1 MVYRIEIRKVQQTGG
16 SSFIVSLPKE
26 WIVKHG
32 VQKNDSLGIISQP
45 DGNLLVTPDPNSQ
58 ETLKIKEIDVDE
70 IKDYNYL
77 FRLLIGT
84 YIMGFNEINVV
95 SSKKLERFVRECV
108 ASFTKIV
115 IGPEIFEETNNK
127 IRIKDLLN
135 PKEMPPETS
144 MRRMYI
150 MVEGMHEDAII
161 ALKEGNKEKAED
173 VIERDNEIDRL
184 HWLIGRQT
192 HIVLRDIILCQKM
205 NITLEDAVHFQQ
217 VGRLLER
224 IGDHAVRIARN
235 VIELIDHDISKTVLE
250 NIAKASKISMK
261 ILEKSLDSWLQ
272 KDIILANENIES
284 IQELI
289 NACENIME
297 NINDKDVESFVHID
311 NILESVRRAGEY
323 AGDISEIIINNLLN
337 E

>member
-1 MVYRIEIRKVQQTGG
+1 MEIRKVQQTGG

-84 YIMGFNEINVV
+84 YIMGFNEINVI
-95 SSKKLERFVRECV
+95 SSKKIERFVRECV

-135 PKEMPPETS
+135 PKEMPFETTI
-144 MRRMYI
+144 RRMYI
-150 MVEGMHEDAII
+150 LVEGMHEDAIT

-173 VIERDNEIDRL
+173 IVQRDNEIDRL

-217 VGRLLER
+217 VSRLLER
-224 IGDHAVRIARN
+224 IGDHAVKIATN
-235 VIELIDHDISKTVLE
+235 VIYLIDYNISKVVIEKIT
-250 NIAKASKISMK
+250 KASKISMK
-261 ILEKSLDSWLQ
+261 LLEKSLDSWLQ
-272 KDIILANENIES
+272 KDIILANDNIES

-289 NACENIME
+289 DACEEITGNF
-297 NINDKDVESFVHID
+297 NNKDVESFVFID
-311 NILESVRRAGEY
+311 NVLESVRRTGEY